1 MKKTQ
6 NRFLFGT
13 LALIVLFASCKKD
26 YLDINDDPNRP
37 TDENITPE
45 LLFTQAATAAGYRT
59 IGTVIGG
66 EGAKTEL
73 QFAQNWV
80 GYMAGTG
87 DFAVEQ
93 IETTYNIDF
102 AFGDLPW
109 QRDYSVLFDLD
120 LTKTKAL
127 AEDRKVLAGAAMIL
141 SAKMFQELVD
151 TYGDVPY
158 SQAFQTQV
166 YKRPLYDKAQ
176 DIYNDLQISL
186 DTAISYMN
194 ETEPPSVQ
202 AAFESADVVNYGDQ
216 AKWIKF
222 ANTLKLR
229 LLIRQ
234 SEVLSSPP
242 SAEIAKIEANG
253 GVLGAGESVSVNPG
267 FTNSLGKQS
276 PFYGNY
282 GYTPTGNKAAG
293 GWAPNN
299 YILGILQSTGDP
311 RIGRFFTPSGGGF
324 VGCDYG
330 LIQGNPTQAQAS
342 YFGPGVDASP
352 EQDQW
357 LIPSFESMFF
367 EAEAIARGWIPG
379 DAKTAYESAV
389 TESFV
394 WLGATYPPEDSI
406 VYTPEQ
412 SARIFLDDPA
422 SGAGW
427 ENAGTTIDEQVRF
440 IVFQKYI
447 SLTCIDP
454 REAWA
459 DERRLHFL
467 PPGFISNNPSK
478 LANELPLRLLYPQS
492 EYTTNNESVSAVGQI
507 NQFTTKIFWEP

>member
-1 MKKTQ
+1 MKRIHNKLLIATMA
-6 NRFLFGT
+6 
-13 LALIVLFASCKKD
+13 LACFSAGCNKD
-26 YLDINDDPNRP
+26 YLDVNNDPNRT

-45 LLFTQAATAAGYRT
+45 LLFTNAATNVGFRT
-59 IGTVIGG
+59 IGTVVGG

-102 AFGDLPW
+102 AFGDIPW
-109 QRDYSVLFDLD
+109 QRDYGVLFDLN

-127 AEDRKVLAGAAMIL
+127 ERDNKVLAGAAMIL

-151 TYGDVPY
+151 TYGDIPY

-166 YKRPLYDKAQ
+166 YKRPAYDKAE
-176 DIYNDLQISL
+176 DIYDALQLSL
-186 DTAISYMN
+186 DTAITYMN
-194 ETEPPSVQ
+194 EEAPAS
-202 AAFESADVVNYGDQ
+202 FEAVDIVNHGDQ
-216 AKWIKF
+216 TKWIKF

-234 SEVLSSPP
+234 SEVSGFDP
-242 SAEIAKIEANG
+242 SAEIAKILANG

-267 FTNSLGKQS
+267 FTDAPAKQS
-276 PFYGNY
+276 PFYGNW
-282 GYTPTGNKAAG
+282 GFTPTGNKAAG

-299 YILGILQSTGDP
+299 YILSILQSYNDP
-311 RIGRFFTPSGGGF
+311 RIERFFTTVGGF
-324 VGCDYG
+324 YVGCDYG
-330 LIQGNPTQAQAS
+330 LVTGNPFQAQAS
-342 YFGPGVDASP
+342 YFGPGIAGSAD
-352 EQDQW
+352 QDQW

-379 DAKTAYESAV
+379 DARAAFEAAI

-394 WLGATYPPEDSI
+394 WLGVDDAETQAAEYIATADI
-406 VYTPEQ
+406 
-412 SARIFLDDPA
+412 ANWA
-422 SGAGW
+422 
-427 ENAGTTIDEQVRF
+427 NAGDTPDEQAKF

-447 SLTCIDP
+447 ALTCIDP

-467 PPGFISNNPSK
+467 PDGFISVNPSR
-478 LANELPLRLLYPQS
+478 LENELPLRLLYPQS
-492 EYTTNNESVSAVGQI
+492 EYTTNSESVSAVGDI
-507 NQFTTKIFWEP
+507 DQFATKIFWEP

>member
-1 MKKTQ
+1 MKRLHNKLLIAT
-6 NRFLFGT
+6 
-13 LALIVLFASCKKD
+13 IVLASLVTSCSKD
-26 YLDINDDPNRP
+26 YLDVNNDPNRP

-45 LLFTQAATAAGYRT
+45 LLFTQAATGVGYRT
-59 IGTVIGG
+59 VGTVVGG

-80 GYMAGTG
+80 GYMSGTG

-109 QRDYSVLFDLD
+109 QRDYGVLFDLY

-127 AEDRKVLAGAAMIL
+127 AADNKVLAGAAMIL
-141 SAKMFQELVD
+141 SAKMFQEIVD

-166 YKRPLYDKAQ
+166 YKHPVYDKAQ
-176 DIYNDLQISL
+176 DIYNALQQSL
-186 DTAISYMN
+186 DTAISYMQGTAPSSF
-194 ETEPPSVQ
+194 ET
-202 AAFESADVVNYGDQ
+202 ADVVNHGDQ
-216 AKWIKF
+216 TKWIKF

-234 SEVLSSPP
+234 SEVAGFNPSS
-242 SAEIAKIEANG
+242 EITKIAANG
-253 GVLGAGESVSVNPG
+253 GVLGAGESASVNPG
-267 FTNSLGKQS
+267 FTNAQAKQS
-276 PFYGNY
+276 PFYGNW
-282 GYTPTGNKAAG
+282 GFTPTGNKAAG

-299 YILGILQSTGDP
+299 YILNILLSTNDP
-311 RIGRFFTPSGGGF
+311 RIERFFTDVNGFF

-330 LIQGNPTQAQAS
+330 LQTGNPFQAQAS
-342 YFGPGVDASP
+342 YFGPGIAASP

-367 EAEAIARGWIPG
+367 QAEAIARGWIPG
-379 DAKTAYESAV
+379 DARAAFEAAI

-394 WLGATYPPEDSI
+394 WLGVEDAEAQAADYI
-406 VYTPEQ
+406 ANTDI
-412 SARIFLDDPA
+412 ANWD
-422 SGAGW
+422 
-427 ENAGTTIDEQVRF
+427 NAGTTVDEKARF
-440 IVFQKYI
+440 VVLQKYI
-447 SLTCIDP
+447 ALTCIDP

-459 DERRLHFL
+459 DQRRLHFL
-467 PPGFISNNPSK
+467 PPGFISNNPARLS
-478 LANELPLRLLYPQS
+478 NDLPLRLLYPQS

>member
-1 MKKTQ
+1 MKQLHKI
-6 NRFLFGT
+6 LIAT
-13 LALIVLFASCKKD
+13 LALTSMIAGCNKD
-26 YLDINDDPNRP
+26 YIDVNNDPNRT

-59 IGTVIGG
+59 IGTAIGG

-73 QFAQNWV
+73 QFAQNWI

-102 AFGDLPW
+102 AFGDIPW
-109 QRDYSVLFDLD
+109 QRDYGVLFDLD

-127 AEDRKVLAGAAMIL
+127 AVDDKVLAGAAMIL
-141 SAKMFQELVD
+141 SAKMFQEIVD

-158 SQAFQTQV
+158 SQAFQTQT
-166 YKRPLYDKAQ
+166 YKHPAYDKAQ
-176 DIYNDLQISL
+176 DIYNSLQQSL
-186 DTAISYMN
+186 DSAISYMN
-194 ETEPPSVQ
+194 ETAPSSFATV
-202 AAFESADVVNYGDQ
+202 DVVNHGDQ
-216 AKWIKF
+216 IKWIKF

-234 SEVLSSPP
+234 SEVAGFNPAP
-242 SAEIAKIEANG
+242 EIAKIEANG

-267 FTNSLGKQS
+267 FTNQQGKQS

-282 GYTPTGNKAAG
+282 GFTPTGNKAAG

-299 YILGILQSTGDP
+299 YILNILQATSDP
-311 RIGRFFTPSGGGF
+311 RIERFFTTAGGFF

-330 LIQGNPTQAQAS
+330 AITGNPFQAQAS
-342 YFGPGVDASP
+342 YFGPGIAASP

-357 LIPSFESMFF
+357 LMPSFESMFF
-367 EAEAIARGWIPG
+367 QAEAIARGWMPG
-379 DAKTAYESAV
+379 DAKAAFEAAI

-394 WLGATYPPEDSI
+394 WLGVEDAEAQAAAYI
-406 VYTPEQ
+406 ADTDI
-412 SARIFLDDPA
+412 ANWD
-422 SGAGW
+422 
-427 ENAGTTIDEQVRF
+427 NAGSTVDDKVDF

-447 SLTCIDP
+447 ALTCIDP

-467 PPGFISNNPSK
+467 PPGFISNNPGR

-492 EYTTNNESVSAVGQI
+492 EYTTNNESVSAEGTI
-507 NQFTTKIFWEP
+507 DQFKTKIFWEP

>member
-6 NRFLFGT
+6 NSFLFAT
-13 LALIVLFASCKKD
+13 LAVVTFFASCSKD
-26 YLDINDDPNRP
+26 YLDVNNDPNRP

-45 LLFTQAATAAGYRT
+45 LLFTQAATGVGYRT
-59 IGTVIGG
+59 IGTAIGG

-80 GYMAGTG
+80 GYMSGTG

-102 AFGDLPW
+102 AFGDNSW
-109 QRDYSVLFDLD
+109 QRDYGVLFDLN
-120 LTKTKAL
+120 LTKTKAF
-127 AEDRKVLAGAAMIL
+127 AEDNKVLAGAAMIL

-151 TYGDVPY
+151 TYGDLPY
-158 SQAFQTQV
+158 TQAFQTQV
-166 YKRPLYDKAQ
+166 YKRPVYDKAQ
-176 DIYNDLQISL
+176 DIYKALQQSL
-186 DTAISYMN
+186 DTAISYMSEPASSSF
-194 ETEPPSVQ
+194 ET
-202 AAFESADVVNYGDQ
+202 ADVVNHGDQ
-216 AKWIKF
+216 TKWIKF

-234 SEVLSSPP
+234 SEVAGFNP
-242 SAEIAKIEANG
+242 SAEITKILENG

-267 FTNSLGKQS
+267 FTNAQSKQS

-282 GYTPTGNKAAG
+282 GFTPTGNKAGG
-293 GWAPNN
+293 GWAANN
-299 YILGILQSTGDP
+299 YILNILQSNNDP
-311 RIGRFFTPSGGGF
+311 RIERFFTTVNGF
-324 VGCDYG
+324 YVGCDYG
-330 LIQGNPTQAQAS
+330 LATGNPFQAQAS
-342 YFGPGVDASP
+342 YFGPGTAASA

-379 DAKTAYESAV
+379 DARTAFEAAI

-394 WLGATYPPEDSI
+394 WLGVEDAETQAADYI
-406 VYTPEQ
+406 ANTDI
-412 SARIFLDDPA
+412 ANWD
-422 SGAGW
+422 
-427 ENAGTTIDEQVRF
+427 NAGTTVDEKAKFV
-440 IVFQKYI
+440 VFQKYI
-447 SLTCIDP
+447 ALTCIDP

-467 PPGFISNNPSK
+467 PPGFISHNPSK

-492 EYTTNNESVSAVGQI
+492 EYTTNNESVTAVGDI